1 MGISGSGF
9 ELRFRF
15 GGVLWFRGCPVEEDI
30 EPSCAA
36 AGASYVDP
44 SVPQAGGTRE
54 RVGYCLWRLWFG
66 LGWLKYVLIE
76 FRLHYCSL
84 VVDSYRTC
92 ASRPVRAVLVGL
104 LNFPLPWR
112 SQQPEVGT
120 T

>member
-1 MGISGSGF
+1 MGISSSGF

-54 RVGYCLWRLWFG
+54 RVGYCLWFG

-76 FRLHYCSL
+76 FGLHCCSL
-84 VVDSYRTC
+84 VVDSYSTGHV
-92 ASRPVRAVLVGL
+92 P
-104 LNFPLPWR
+104 PDR
-112 SQQPEVGT
+112 SEQY
-120 T
+120 